1 MIIESSNV
9 ILFTGTPGT
18 GKTTIS
24 RLINSKLNGIYL
36 NLTEFSKSQDL
47 VLEKD
52 VERDTL
58 IIDIESL
65 KKRLS
70 KIINSTNKII
80 LIDSHFSTDVVELS
94 KVKYVIVLRR
104 APWLL
109 FNELM
114 ERCYDIDKI
123 KENVEAEIIGVCLSS
138 ALDVF
143 EKEKIIEIDTTNSTP
158 EKIAEYLLL
167 IINGKTQATYGNI
180 DWMAYPEIETLLKR
194 LNYVSG
200 NSLS

>member
-24 RLINSKLNGIYL
+24 RLLNSKLNGIYF

-65 KKRLS
+65 KKSLS
-70 KIINSTNKII
+70 KIINSTNKKVI
-80 LIDSHFSTDVVELS
+80 IDSHFSTDVVEPS

-114 ERCYDIDKI
+114 ERCYNFEKI

-138 ALDVF
+138 ALDFF

-158 EKIAEYLLL
+158 ERIVDVILL
-167 IINGKTQATYGNI
+167 IINGKSKATYGNI
-180 DWMAYPEIETLLKR
+180 DWMAHPEIETLLKR
-194 LNYVSG
+194 LNYVSS